1 MNWFF
6 KLFRKKMPII
16 LILSV
21 IYLLIFSNYLNHT
34 YVKTTGN
41 ISNINN
47 LLITDHVEYTN
58 RNNRI
63 LSTGSFNLNV
73 NQTILYHTYYLEIPE
88 FTYIDNNGITRT
100 AFNKNIHFQ
109 TFADSSSNFNSAN
122 AKKSEIIANGGKINV
137 WYDKKNPSNVV
148 LDEPI
153 KSYVFHIIF
162 GIIILVYLF
171 GDFRST
177 STNNVT
183 LFI

>member
-1 MNWFF
+1 M
-6 KLFRKKMPII
+6 I
-16 LILSV
+16 LILFV
-21 IYLLIFSNYLNHT
+21 IYYFIFKNYLNHT

-47 LLITDHVEYTN
+47 LLITDHIEYTN

-73 NQTILYHTYYLEIPE
+73 NQTIMYHTYYLEIPE

-100 AFNKNIHFQ
+100 GLNKDIHFN
-109 TFADSSSNFNSAN
+109 TFQDSSLNLNAAN
-122 AKKSEIIANGGKINV
+122 VKKSEIIANGGKIDV
-137 WYDKKNPSNVV
+137 LYDKKNPSNVV

-153 KSYVFHIIF
+153 KSNVFHIIF
-162 GIIILVYLF
+162 GIIILEYLF
-171 GDFRST
+171 SKSDFRPI

-183 LFI
+183 LFETSYR